1 VTAVSEQPAPQEQPP
16 STAPGDPPVTGD
28 KAVDEAAAALAGV
41 AGEPL
46 EVRLGVLER
55 VHRTLQDRLADVGE

>member
-1 VTAVSEQPAPQEQPP
+1 VAAVNE
-16 STAPGDPPVTGD
+16 PPVTGD
-28 KAVDEAAAALAGV
+28 EAVDEILAALAGV
-41 AGEPL
+41 DGEPL

>member
-1 VTAVSEQPAPQEQPP
+1 MTAVSEQPAPQEQPHTP
-16 STAPGDPPVTGD
+16 VPGDPPLTGD
-28 KAVDEAAAALAGV
+28 DAVDEATAALAGV
-41 AGEPL
+41 ADEPL

>member
-1 VTAVSEQPAPQEQPP
+1 
-16 STAPGDPPVTGD
+16 VTGD
-28 KAVDEAAAALAGV
+28 EAVDEILAALAGV
-41 AGEPL
+41 GDEPL

>member
-1 VTAVSEQPAPQEQPP
+1 MTAVSEQPAAQEQPH
-16 STAPGDPPVTGD
+16 TAVPGDPPVSGVD
-28 KAVDEAAAALAGV
+28 AVDEATAALAAV
-41 AGEPL
+41 ADEPL